1 MDGLRETERTWAPR
15 VLCIAVTVAAV
26 GVCVWIIGG
35 GEVSVGNART
45 SSDSVI
51 DEFDAGARTTQEPFT
66 GRLLSGRVFDSDE
79 LAGEVVVYNVWGSWC
94 APCRGDAPAVAALAE
109 EFAGEVTF
117 VGINVRDNEAAAR
130 GFERQYDVPYDRIAA
145 SDSAA
150 AMLSFDGVLFAA
162 AAPTMVVVDR
172 DGGVAARVIGDV
184 SEATLRA
191 LVETVLAEQADA
203 NRTSR

>member
-1 MDGLRETERTWAPR
+1 MTSAGNERTWAQR
-15 VLCIAVTVAAV
+15 ALFIAVTVAAV

-35 GEVSVGNART
+35 REVSVGNART
-45 SSDSVI
+45 SGDSVI
-51 DEFDAGARTTQEPFT
+51 DEFDAGARTTQEPFA
-66 GRLLSGRVFDSDE
+66 GRLLSGREFDSDE

-94 APCRGDAPAVAALAE
+94 APCAAEAPALAALAE

-130 GFERQYDVPYDRIAA
+130 GFERQYDVPYDSIAA

-150 AMLSFDGVLFAA
+150 AMLSFDGVLSAA
-162 AAPTMVVVDR
+162 AVPTTVVVDR
-172 DGGVAARVIGDV
+172 DGGVAARVIGEV

-191 LVETVLAEQADA
+191 LIETVLAEQADA
-203 NRTSR
+203 NQTSR